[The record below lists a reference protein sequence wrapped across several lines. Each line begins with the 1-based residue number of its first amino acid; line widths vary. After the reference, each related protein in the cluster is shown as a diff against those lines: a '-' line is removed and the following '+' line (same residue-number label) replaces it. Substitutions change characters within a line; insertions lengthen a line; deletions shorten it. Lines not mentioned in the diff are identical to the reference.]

1 MNNKEL
7 IIKTARRL
15 DKFTLED
22 ISLVLEIEEQEIKD
36 ILDVLI
42 KEKTVVNNNNK
53 YFFNIKKSIKK
64 DKKNNSLLIDD
75 VKSIVIEKEEGY
87 DNFLALSDEAQT
99 RIRSYVDL
107 LNFVN
112 KAGGKNL
119 KNLVELYN
127 QASGN
132 KSISLC
138 TLTRIKSKYKRYG
151 FRGIL
156 PAYSTDHIESS
167 IPDELFSYFKKY
179 YLTNEKLS
187 AAEAIYRAQKELQA
201 KQKIEQ
207 PYAYN
212 SCAFFRRLKSEFMP
226 EQVEYFRN
234 NITPPK
240 EKVEIKK
247 EVNEPLDM
255 YFKDAAKIYFNRLKT
270 ENKLERIMHQK
281 TDYKN
286 HLKEYFGDMRIRE
299 IKNKV
304 VAKFK
309 QKKFDSGYQLVSV
322 NNYILTLK
330 NIINEVCP
338 KTNYLTTRSKKL
350 NENSYAMDMTILSDE
365 QILKLL
371 DICYKKYPNTFP
383 IFYISLSTGA
393 SIPELLGLT
402 WNRIDFETQTISLK
416 YFLYGNK
423 LIMNKCNSTMRCLK
437 IESKIC
443 DILNDKYYKLNPDTT
458 DFVFKFDTNKT
469 AQQYIEEDI
478 LIPLSKELGVSQ
490 LYPSDM
496 QHNFVNMCLKQ
507 NIPLTFIQKSLGI
520 YGIVNFIK
528 TYKSLIE
535 NLEEAHYN
543 PLDKILENK
552 E

>member
-1 MNNKEL
+1 M
-7 IIKTARRL
+7 
-15 DKFTLED
+15 
-22 ISLVLEIEEQEIKD
+22 VLEIEEQEIKD

-127 QASGN
+127 QTSGN

-187 AAEAIYRAQKELQA
+187 AA
-201 KQKIEQ
+201 
-207 PYAYN
+207 
-212 SCAFFRRLKSEFMP
+212 
-226 EQVEYFRN
+226 
-234 NITPPK
+234 
-240 EKVEIKK
+240 
-247 EVNEPLDM
+247 
-255 YFKDAAKIYFNRLKT
+255 
-270 ENKLERIMHQK
+270 
-281 TDYKN
+281 
-286 HLKEYFGDMRIRE
+286 
-299 IKNKV
+299 
-304 VAKFK
+304 
-309 QKKFDSGYQLVSV
+309 
-322 NNYILTLK
+322 
-330 NIINEVCP
+330 
-338 KTNYLTTRSKKL
+338 
-350 NENSYAMDMTILSDE
+350 
-365 QILKLL
+365 
-371 DICYKKYPNTFP
+371 
-383 IFYISLSTGA
+383 
-393 SIPELLGLT
+393 
-402 WNRIDFETQTISLK
+402 
-416 YFLYGNK
+416 
-423 LIMNKCNSTMRCLK
+423 
-437 IESKIC
+437 
-443 DILNDKYYKLNPDTT
+443 
-458 DFVFKFDTNKT
+458 
-469 AQQYIEEDI
+469 EDI

-543 PLDKILENK
+543 PLDKILRK
-552 E
+552 

>member
-1 MNNKEL
+1 MP
-7 IIKTARRL
+7 
-15 DKFTLED
+15 
-22 ISLVLEIEEQEIKD
+22 
-36 ILDVLI
+36 
-42 KEKTVVNNNNK
+42 
-53 YFFNIKKSIKK
+53 
-64 DKKNNSLLIDD
+64 IDD
-75 VKSIVIEKEEGY
+75 VKPIVIEKEEGY
-87 DNFLALSDEAQT
+87 DDFLALSDEAQAK
-99 RIRSYVDL
+99 IRNYIDL

-127 QASGN
+127 HTSGN

-151 FRGIL
+151 LRGIL
-156 PAYSTDHIESS
+156 PVYSTDHIESS

-212 SCAFFRRLKSEFMP
+212 SCAFFRRLKSEFKP

-247 EVNEPLDM
+247 EANEPLDM
-255 YFKDAAKIYFNRLKT
+255 YFKDAARIYFNRLKA

-286 HLKEYFGDMRIRE
+286 HLKEYFGNMRISD

-338 KTNYLTTRSKKL
+338 KTNYLTTRNKKL
-350 NENSYAMDMTILSDE
+350 NENSYAMDMTILSDN

-371 DICYKKYPNTFP
+371 DICYKRYPDAYP
-383 IFYISLSTGA
+383 IFYMSLSTGA

-402 WNRIDFETQTISLK
+402 WDRIDFDNQIIFLK
-416 YFLYGNK
+416 YFLYGDK
-423 LIMNKCNSTMRCLK
+423 LVMNKCNSTMRKLK
-437 IESKIC
+437 IDNEIC
-443 DILNDKYYKLNPDTT
+443 NILKDKYYKLNPDPT
-458 DFVFKFDTNKT
+458 DFVFKFDKNKT

-478 LIPLSKELGVSQ
+478 LIPLSKELGVLQ
-490 LYPSDM
+490 LHPSDI

-535 NLEEAHYN
+535 NLEKAHYN
-543 PLDKILENK
+543 PLDKILEK
-552 E
+552 